1 MTSKDCFHDK
11 ITARGVVS
19 ELRTVCA
26 KVLSLAQGLD
36 YLDDDLF
43 AIHLA
48 LEEAVVNAVKHGNKR
63 DPSRDVIIEYELSP
77 EKVDIRVTDQG
88 RGFNPGGLADPRVG
102 ENIYKTSG
110 RGVLLIRSYMDSVE
124 YNNTGNSVRM
134 VKLNSKYA
142 RV

>member
-1 MTSKDCFHDK
+1 MTSKDCFREK
-11 ITARGVVS
+11 IVSRGVIS
-19 ELRTVCA
+19 ELRSICA
-26 KVLSLAQGLD
+26 KILCLTQELD
-36 YLDDDLF
+36 YSDDDLF

-48 LEEAVVNAVKHGNKR
+48 MEEAVVNAVKHGNKR
-63 DPSRDVIIEYELSP
+63 DPSRNVIIEYDLNP
-77 EKVDIRVTDQG
+77 EKADICVTDQG
-88 RGFNPGGLADPRVG
+88 RGFNPSSLADPRVG
-102 ENIYKTSG
+102 ENIYKTNG